1 MAPDSVL
8 NETKADLTQHAI
20 VQLLR
25 HRSRH
30 DPEEAARPPVGRAPC
45 TGHGRALD
53 QDGSLAIRI
62 FVLISA
68 MLQEADFESD
78 TVTEKINDR
87 TRTSNLAQHPEKDPD
102 EWTTGDE
109 PMTGPQASYLATL
122 LQQAGR
128 PESDLDPS
136 LTKSAASKLIDELQ
150 QQTGR
155 GA

>member
-1 MAPDSVL
+1 M
-8 NETKADLTQHAI
+8 
-20 VQLLR
+20 LR
-25 HRSRH
+25 
-30 DPEEAARPPVGRAPC
+30 EELFTP
-45 TGHGRALD
+45 
-53 QDGSLAIRI
+53 LAGKEKQ
-62 FVLISA
+62 
-68 MLQEADFESD
+68 M
-78 TVTEKINDR
+78 TER
-87 TRTSNLAQHPEKDPD
+87 ELPNLAQHPEKDPD